1 MICKFVLTLYK
12 ISPFINKKLLMKI
25 LQMLSEMFCVFQKKS
40 FIKKSVEQSKIKS
53 VKNFM
58 IKKVSDESFLS
69 MYK

>member
-1 MICKFVLTLYK
+1 
-12 ISPFINKKLLMKI
+12 MKI